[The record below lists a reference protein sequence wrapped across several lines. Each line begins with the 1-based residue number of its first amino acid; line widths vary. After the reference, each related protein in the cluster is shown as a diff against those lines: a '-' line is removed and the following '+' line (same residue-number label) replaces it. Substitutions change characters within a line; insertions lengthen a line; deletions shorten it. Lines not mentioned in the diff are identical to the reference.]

1 VPHYQPAVPF
11 QCHIINQ
18 QYYFSATLST
28 SIIIWVPHYQPA
40 VLFQCHIINQQYHFS
55 ATLSTSS
62 IIWVPH
68 YQPAVLFRCHIIN
81 QQYYFSATLS
91 TRSTISVPHY
101 QPAVLFEYH
110 IINQQYYFGATLL
123 TSSIISVPHYQPA
136 VPFQCHIINQ
146 QYYCSATLSTSSTI
160 SVPHYQPALLFQ
172 CHIINQQYYFSPHYQ
187 TALWHCPSLPQYWP
201 DLTNMSVPDDL
212 LLLTVDAIKH
222 TNFCSCWY
230 VAPASRRRPACLS
243 FLTSHLVWSLRTG
256 THVRINVS
264 FHDLMEAFSHAP
276 LLPTRPA
283 TIATSSC
290 SLSLLTRDSMGDGGW
305 ANCGCW
311 APWGLSFWKH

>member
-1 VPHYQPAVPF
+1 MVQPHERHQTKSTNTLVQQTDSDQLTSRARFGIIWVPYYQPAVSF

-28 SIIIWVPHYQPA
+28 SSIISVPHYQPA
-40 VLFQCHIINQQYHFS
+40 VLFQCHIINQQYYFSATLSTSSIISVPYYQPEVLFQCHIINQQYHFS

-62 IIWVPH
+62 VISVQY
-68 YQPAVLFRCHIIN
+68 YQP
-81 QQYYFSATLS
+81 
-91 TRSTISVPHY
+91 
-101 QPAVLFEYH
+101 
-110 IINQQYYFGATLL
+110 
-123 TSSIISVPHYQPA
+123 
-136 VPFQCHIINQ
+136 
-146 QYYCSATLSTSSTI
+146 
-160 SVPHYQPALLFQ
+160 
-172 CHIINQQYYFSPHYQ
+172 
-187 TALWHCPSLPQYWP
+187 ALWHCPSQLHYWP
-201 DLTNMSVPDDL
+201 DLTNMAVLPVEL

-264 FHDLMEAFSHAP
+264 FHDVMEAFSHAP

-305 ANCGCW
+305 ANCGSW
-311 APWGLSFWKH
+311 APWGLRFGKH